1 VEAEQLTAAIAAQE
15 QLRGVV
21 PDEVLDAAIAALRSQ
36 LGGATGPER
45 RRRQVTVLFADVS
58 GFTEMSE
65 LLDPEIVAELMNTLW
80 ARLDKVVVDHAGRV
94 DKHIGDALMAVW
106 GVEVTAE
113 DDAERA
119 VRAALVMQSEL
130 EQFRISSGRDL
141 AIRVGVNTGP
151 VLVGLVGSTN
161 ELTVMGDAVNT
172 ASRLEHAAPRNGV
185 LIADSTYRL
194 VRGVFDVQ
202 ALEPFAAKGK
212 TDPLKVYVA
221 KAAKTRAFRLRS
233 RGVEGVETSTIG
245 RENEFAALR
254 NAFERMVTTGQ
265 CQPVVLVGDAGVGKS
280 RLMYEF
286 DNWLE
291 LHELPVFYFKARAI
305 PSRAASRFGLWRD
318 LLVFRA
324 GITEADSPTSVF
336 EKLRFETSAALG
348 GRETMILGLW
358 LGFELSDPEI
368 DSGLVSGE
376 NMAAVGR
383 AHLLSY
389 VRSLTSESPV
399 VMLFEDLHW
408 ADDESLQLMR
418 ELPDLIASERLLAV
432 AATRPEDRGDGE
444 TGALLGPVWEVIALD
459 RLSDGAAT
467 ALVSE
472 ILKNADEIPAQL
484 VDLVVGRAEGNPFY
498 IEELI
503 KKLMDDSVIETGE
516 KEGNWTINA
525 DLIDETSMPTTLT
538 GVLEARLDTLP
549 AAGRSSLQR
558 ASVVGRTF
566 WDQAV
571 EALEPVPPDFEHAL
585 SSELVFSQQPSTF
598 PGSAEFKFKHALLHD
613 VVYNTVL
620 LRDRPM
626 LHQRTAEWLTSVVG
640 DRRDEFLEEIA
651 NHLLRAGLNADAS
664 NMMFEAASRAL
675 GAGDP
680 SSAKRLSEAGLD
692 ARGSTPS
699 HPEHH
704 VTLATACRMLGDLSA
719 ADDEARLAIQLAEE
733 NGDDLSFVAAI
744 REAFLISDAR
754 GQFERGKSLVQLGL
768 PIAARLGG
776 SSLTQML
783 TSSAWSEL
791 NAGQLESARTQAARC
806 LRRAEADGETEA
818 VLEALKVSGVIAGAS
833 GDHTASLS
841 HYRRVLDL
849 AMESGDLLEV
859 TLCQLNTGVTWHLL
873 ADESSSTSN
882 YHKAEAEYEAA
893 LALTVRLGFRSLRVR
908 VLGNL
913 AQLRLRLG
921 RRQSAQT
928 LAQECLVAAMAIG
941 ARFDSLFAILVHA
954 EASCV
959 DDNSLDALSHIG
971 FVASDSALGRL
982 AGEIS
987 EITTRLRSIHSEID
1001 VDEALGAGESL
1012 TLEDVVEA
1020 IIGERQRRVDSVWSG
1035 PGGN

>member
-1 VEAEQLTAAIAAQE
+1 MEAEQLTAAIAAQE
-15 QLRGVV
+15 RLRGVV
-21 PDEVLDAAIAALRSQ
+21 PDEVLEAAIAALRSQ
-36 LGGATGPER
+36 LGGVAGRER
-45 RRRQVTVLFADVS
+45 RRRQVTVVFADVS
-58 GFTEMSE
+58 GFTAMSE
-65 LLDPEIVAELMNTLW
+65 SLDPEVVAELMNTLW
-80 ARLDKVVVDHAGRV
+80 ARLDQVVVDHGGRV

-119 VRAALVMQSEL
+119 VRAALVLQSEV

-172 ASRLEHAAPRNGV
+172 ASRLEHAAPRDGV
-185 LIADSTYRL
+185 MIADSTYRL

-202 ALEPFAAKGK
+202 ALEPLAVKGK
-212 TDPLKVYVA
+212 SEPLKVYIA

-254 NAFERMVTTGQ
+254 TAFARMVTTGQ
-265 CQPVVLVGDAGVGKS
+265 CHSVVLVGDAGVGKS

-291 LHELPVFYFKARAI
+291 LHELSVFYFKARAI
-305 PSRAASRFGLWRD
+305 PSRATSRFGLWRD

-324 GITEADSPTSVF
+324 GITEGDSPSTVF
-336 EKLRFETSAALG
+336 EKLRVETSAALG

-368 DSGLVSGE
+368 NSGLVSGE
-376 NMAAVGR
+376 NVAAVGR
-383 AHLLSY
+383 AHLLAY
-389 VRSLTSESPV
+389 VRALTSEWPV

-408 ADDESLQLMR
+408 ADDESLQLLR
-418 ELPDLIASERLLAV
+418 ELPELIPSERLMVV
-432 AATRPEDRGDGE
+432 AATRPEHSGDGD
-444 TGALLGPVWEVIALD
+444 TGGLLGPGWELIALD
-459 RLSDGAAT
+459 RLSEGAAT

-472 ILKNADEIPAQL
+472 ILKNADNIPVQL
-484 VDLVVGRAEGNPFY
+484 VDLVVGRADGNPFY

-503 KKLMDDSVIETGE
+503 KKLMDDSVIQTSET
-516 KEGNWTINA
+516 EGNWTINA
-525 DLIDETSMPTTLT
+525 DLIDETSVPTTLT

-571 EALEPVPPDFEHAL
+571 EALEPVPLDLEHAL
-585 SSELVFSQQPSTF
+585 ASELVFSQHQSTF
-598 PGSAEFKFKHALLHD
+598 PGSAEFTFKHALLHD

-620 LRDRPM
+620 LRDRPA

-651 NHLLRAGLNADAS
+651 NHLLLAGLNAEAS

-680 SSAKRLSEAGLD
+680 SSAKRLSEAGLN
-692 ARGSTPS
+692 ARGSNPS
-699 HPEHH
+699 HPKHH
-704 VTLATACRMLGDLSA
+704 VTRATACRMLGDLSA
-719 ADDEARLAIQLAEE
+719 ADEEARLAIQLAEE
-733 NGDDLSFVAAI
+733 NIDDLSLIAAI

-754 GQFERGKSLVQLGL
+754 GRFERGKTLVQTGL
-768 PIAARLGG
+768 PIAERLGG

-783 TSSAWSEL
+783 ACSAWSEL
-791 NAGQLESARTQAARC
+791 NAGELESARTQAATC
-806 LRRAEADGETEA
+806 LSRAEAYGETKA
-818 VLEALKVSGVIAGAS
+818 VLEALKVSGVIAGACA
-833 GDHTASLS
+833 DHAASLS

-849 AMESGDLLEV
+849 ATDSGDLLEV
-859 TLCQLNTGVTWHLL
+859 SLCHLNTGVTWHRL
-873 ADESSSTSN
+873 ADESSSTSD
-882 YHKAEAEYEAA
+882 YRKAETEYEAA
-893 LALTVRLGFRSLRVR
+893 IALIVRLGFRSLHVR

-913 AQLRLRLG
+913 AQLRLRLDQG
-921 RRQSAQT
+921 QSAQT
-928 LAQECLVAAMAIG
+928 LAQECLVAARAIG
-941 ARFDSLFAILVHA
+941 ARGDSLFAILVHA
-954 EASCV
+954 EARCV
-959 DDNSLDALSHIG
+959 DDDCLDALSHIG
-971 FVASDSALGRL
+971 FVAADRSLGRL
-982 AGEIS
+982 AS
-987 EITTRLRSIHSEID
+987 EVSDIIARLRSTHPKID
-1001 VDEALGAGESL
+1001 VDEALRAGESL
-1012 TLEDVVEA
+1012 KLDDVVGA
-1020 IIGERQRRVDSVWSG
+1020 IIGQRQAGETPSDR
-1035 PGGN
+1035 